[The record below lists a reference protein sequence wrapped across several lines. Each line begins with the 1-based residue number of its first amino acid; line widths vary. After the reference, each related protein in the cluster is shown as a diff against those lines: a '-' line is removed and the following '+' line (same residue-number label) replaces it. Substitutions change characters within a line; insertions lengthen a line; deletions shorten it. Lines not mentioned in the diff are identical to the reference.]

1 MPFINQLFRLSLAA
15 PKALILLKSPIITAA
30 DITTNAITKGS
41 ADQAARGDMQYIIE
55 NKVLLEVDLREDRL
69 IGTSLVGGTIYGAI
83 VVRFYKKYKMAERLV
98 IASRLITQT
107 AESLRLIRQQMTSLT
122 RVITEIAEG
131 MIVAEYEMK
140 MLLMTRQLGELGVE
154 RRRLTQQALLLKA
167 LNEGYI
173 DTSLNQIMREGS
185 FDDSLRKWPYSLKN
199 ITVREE
205 ITAVKDL
212 LISVDRAG
220 MSTEEVGIFKQ
231 LFNADDILG
240 LEQTIKSLT
249 SYASTLDDVIRDS
262 QGMLGPEMQGP
273 MARVPNIT
281 QIRAKY
287 GKAGGIQS
295 VKLVDAGLELSKLEP
310 RVTSLIAASDDIA
323 KAAGGLRKGAGIIAG
338 KVFLIDSIIW
348 GVTLGIDLGLNL
360 FLSEEEQANLP
371 IVGFL
376 FEGAGWSPIG
386 AIIEG
391 VFDFFVDPETKQNLF
406 QVFTTM
412 FITATQEPTLKGLI
426 VMILEFYVA
435 NISGEILVPLEFG
448 QELNMKNDFSPLKLL
463 DPYILLEAFAY
474 ACMAKIVYNG
484 WITPAV
490 GYLRSV

>member
-1 MPFINQLFRLSLAA
+1 M
-15 PKALILLKSPIITAA
+15 
-30 DITTNAITKGS
+30 
-41 ADQAARGDMQYIIE
+41 
-55 NKVLLEVDLREDRL
+55 
-69 IGTSLVGGTIYGAI
+69 
-83 VVRFYKKYKMAERLV
+83 
-98 IASRLITQT
+98 
-107 AESLRLIRQQMTSLT
+107 
-122 RVITEIAEG
+122 
-131 MIVAEYEMK
+131 
-140 MLLMTRQLGELGVE
+140 
-154 RRRLTQQALLLKA
+154 
-167 LNEGYI
+167 
-173 DTSLNQIMREGS
+173 
-185 FDDSLRKWPYSLKN
+185 
-199 ITVREE
+199 
-205 ITAVKDL
+205 
-212 LISVDRAG
+212 
-220 MSTEEVGIFKQ
+220 
-231 LFNADDILG
+231 
-240 LEQTIKSLT
+240 
-249 SYASTLDDVIRDS
+249 
-262 QGMLGPEMQGP
+262 
-273 MARVPNIT
+273 
-281 QIRAKY
+281 
-287 GKAGGIQS
+287 
-295 VKLVDAGLELSKLEP
+295 
-310 RVTSLIAASDDIA
+310 
-323 KAAGGLRKGAGIIAG
+323 
-338 KVFLIDSIIW
+338 
-348 GVTLGIDLGLNL
+348 NL